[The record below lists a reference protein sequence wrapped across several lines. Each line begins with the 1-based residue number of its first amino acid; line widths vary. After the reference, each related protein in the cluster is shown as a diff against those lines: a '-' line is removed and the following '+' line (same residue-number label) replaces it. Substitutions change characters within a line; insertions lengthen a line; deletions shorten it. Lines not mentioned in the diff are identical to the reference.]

1 MATSTIT
8 TNPYTFNIVEDMII
22 TPNVEADIP
31 TGERDLATRNYRSVW
46 NVTFTVPAH
55 ITVIRVRHWRYG
67 YGGDERPRL
76 KSGIRYGPGYGVG
89 LQNAISGG
97 DWCCYNNQDS
107 YIGVIPGR
115 TYTLTCWVDGFKSR
129 YYGFKLLWSP
139 SLNSHGISRQ
149 DNDYSS

>member
-8 TNPYTFNIVEDMII
+8 TNPYKFNIVEDMII

-31 TGERDLATRNYRSVW
+31 TGDRNLATRNYKSVW
-46 NVTFTVPAH
+46 DVTFTVPAH
-55 ITVIRVRHWRYG
+55 ITVIRVVHWIYG

-76 KSGIRYGPGYGVG
+76 KSGIRYGPGHGVG

-97 DWCCYNNQDS
+97 NWCCHNNQDS

-115 TYTLTCWVDGFKSR
+115 TYTLTCWEDGFKDR
-129 YYGFKLLWSP
+129 YYGFKLFWSP
-139 SLNSHGISRQ
+139 SLNSHDISRQ

>member
-31 TGERDLATRNYRSVW
+31 TGERDLATRNYSSIW
-46 NVTFTVPAH
+46 DVTFTVPAY
-55 ITVIRVRHWRYG
+55 ITVIRVSHWIYG

-76 KSGIRYGPGYGVG
+76 EVGIRYGPGYGVG

-97 DWCCYNNQDS
+97 DWCCYWNQDS

-115 TYTLTCWVDGFKSR
+115 TYTLTCWVDGYKDR
-129 YYGFKLLWSP
+129 YYGFKLYWSP
-139 SLNSHGISRQ
+139 SLNSHDISRQ

>member
-8 TNPYTFNIVEDMII
+8 TNPYEFNIVEDMII

-31 TGERDLATRNYRSVW
+31 TGQRNLATRNYRSVW
-46 NVTFTVPAH
+46 DVTFTVPDH
-55 ITVIRVRHWRYG
+55 ITVIRVNHWIYG
-67 YGGDERPRL
+67 YKGDERPRL
-76 KSGIRYGPGYGVG
+76 AAGIRYGPGYGVG

-97 DWCCYNNQDS
+97 DWCCYSNQDS

-115 TYTLTCWVDGFKSR
+115 TYTLTCWVDGFKNR
-129 YYGFKLLWSP
+129 YYGFKLFWSP
-139 SLNSHGISRQ
+139 SLNSQGISRQ